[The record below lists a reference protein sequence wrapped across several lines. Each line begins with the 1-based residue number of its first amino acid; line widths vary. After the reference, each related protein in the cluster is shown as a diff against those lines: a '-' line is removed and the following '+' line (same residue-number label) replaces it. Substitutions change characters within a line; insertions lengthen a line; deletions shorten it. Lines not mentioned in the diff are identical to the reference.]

1 MATFYTQIRDA
12 SGGVIIEDFETDLD
26 LDVDTSQVV
35 YGSDPDVTVK
45 TIWLGN
51 SNMETGCE
59 LLRLI
64 AKQVREAAEAEIA
77 KHGVLYSDA
86 VDDEDSGDFYMSGG
100 RKRCPDEWRE
110 NQLDAQEASAP
121 SRL

>member
-64 AKQVREAAEAEIA
+64 ARQVREAAETEIA

-86 VDDEDSGDFYMSGG
+86 VDDENSGDFYMSGG
-100 RKRCPDEWRE
+100 RKRCPDQWRE
-110 NQLDAQEASAP
+110 DQLDAQESSA
-121 SRL
+121 LDQL

>member
-64 AKQVREAAEAEIA
+64 AKQVREAAETEIA

-86 VDDEDSGDFYMSGG
+86 ADDEGDTMPRRSLADVYG
-100 RKRCPDEWRE
+100 
-110 NQLDAQEASAP
+110 AP